1 MKKKIMCLA
10 LSLAFGVMSSQAQA
24 IGNSTQI
31 LAEIDST
38 ILKFRDLRGFGWRS
52 QPRSIV
58 FHPYYVKNSEDFN
71 IYISYVKS
79 LLLSNQRWTPY
90 AILGTIEHTKKI
102 IEEKKFVGD
111 ESIWLVAANCNCYR
125 REIYTRRDANFRTVD
140 FR

>member
-1 MKKKIMCLA
+1 MTRMRKKIMCLA

-31 LAEIDST
+31 LAERDST
-38 ILKFRDLRGFGWRS
+38 ILKFRDLGGFGWRS

-102 IEEKKFVGD
+102 IEEKIRWRRIYLARCGKLQLLPTGNIHAEGRKF
-111 ESIWLVAANCNCYR
+111 
-125 REIYTRRDANFRTVD
+125 
-140 FR
+140 